1 MLTTPQ
7 RDELSKYI
15 VADSTVLASS
25 GFEELVNI
33 RRRKSDFGRD
43 VKNIN
48 HKAGRYLDHLKRR
61 GANVALQTPPWSL
74 ERLEETIKRGP
85 HKSSEEHAEFLRE
98 ELLDFVQK
106 GFWTIL
112 PWRLVKK
119 YKRMLRILRISPR
132 GVAPQRARRPR
143 LTVATG

>member
-7 RDELSKYI
+7 RDELSKHI

-33 RRRKSDFGRD
+33 RRGKSDFGRD
-43 VKNIN
+43 IKNVN
-48 HKAGRYLDHLKRR
+48 HKAGRYLDHLKKR
-61 GANVALQTPPWSL
+61 GANVVLQTPPWSL

-98 ELLDFVQK
+98 ELLFFVQW
-106 GFWTIL
+106 GSGQYCL
-112 PWRLVKK
+112 
-119 YKRMLRILRISPR
+119 
-132 GVAPQRARRPR
+132 GVSSKS
-143 LTVATG
+143 TNGCYEFYV